1 MGFSYRSMYTGV
13 LRSSFIGIWKVSTIL
28 KIRVGPTIVS
38 GYRRCRSSCIH
49 VMWSSI
55 SIAPLKSETLSI
67 GISAN
72 YPHKAYILLRGVGL
86 LEYITCTEAT
96 ARAPCTIRT
105 QGSQDKTRQDNVLML
120 IYMHFYLSLS
130 TMNASPSFFTSD
142 MCLCARVLLP
152 SRHLEGRHLKFHNEW
167 MTEWIYTIRFVCAW
181 CMCIIIKG
189 AAIGTNLGGFQWT
202 QSASPYREVKT
213 KINNR
218 QLLVGRGLWW
228 IRNSPS

>member
-105 QGSQDKTRQDNVLML
+105 QGSQDKTRQCAYVDL
-120 IYMHFYLSLS
+120 YAFLSVS
-130 TMNASPSFFTSD
+130 VDHECVSE
-142 MCLCARVLLP
+142 LLYV
-152 SRHLEGRHLKFHNEW
+152 W
-167 MTEWIYTIRFVCAW
+167 YVFVCS
-181 CMCIIIKG
+181 G
-189 AAIGTNLGGFQWT
+189 VT
-202 QSASPYREVKT
+202 PE
-213 KINNR
+213 
-218 QLLVGRGLWW
+218 
-228 IRNSPS
+228 